1 MMELLTTPFLTS
13 ARISTI
19 VSFLLWIKE
28 KNSIFICL
36 ISKQSNTRAIAFEI
50 ADILMK
56 VESHISGVFDL
67 FLPLK
72 NSGKARLSIAWM
84 LQKDDSKVEKCRKMC
99 GKYAGTWRC

>member
-1 MMELLTTPFLTS
+1 M
-13 ARISTI
+13 
-19 VSFLLWIKE
+19 
-28 KNSIFICL
+28 
-36 ISKQSNTRAIAFEI
+36 QSNTRAIAFQT

-84 LQKDDSKVEKCRKMC
+84 LQKDESKVERRKMC
-99 GKYAGTWRC
+99 GKYAGTSRC